1 MQEWF
6 ELLTDRTAE
15 EIRALA
21 DPSKGNPRDAKLT
34 LGKDIVTFY
43 YGTQAAHAAA
53 EEWLKR
59 FSRKEDATDISEF
72 IVPASE
78 LVLRRLLPMAH
89 EGLDRWGVDQAERDR
104 LLGIVEGRCLT
115 GRNSA
120 TWLIQERSSSGPPP
134 QTMLLPALITQR
146 RRGRDARLLM

>member
-1 MQEWF
+1 TKLEYEASQEPDLCVALQILRGLDGVRRMGNSLGNYIGVAEPPQEMMDKTMSIPDAIMQEWF

-43 YGTQAAHAAA
+43 YGTQAAQAAA

-78 LVLRRLLPMAH
+78 LAH
-89 EGLDRWGVDQAERDR
+89 GQILA
-104 LLGIVEGRCLT
+104 
-115 GRNSA
+115 
-120 TWLIQERSSSGPPP
+120 
-134 QTMLLPALITQR
+134 
-146 RRGRDARLLM
+146 